1 MVSGI
6 LNSLSCISDSKA
18 QGPVPRKK
26 VKFYNPEF
34 ISQILSKVFLSKNMS
49 LELTKSCFVFT
60 PRLND
65 DNIILMLD

>member
-1 MVSGI
+1 MEHEFRIPMASGI
-6 LNSLSCISDSKA
+6 LNSLSCISDSKG

-49 LELTKSCFVFT
+49 LEPTK
-60 PRLND
+60 
-65 DNIILMLD
+65 